1 MSRMAMP
8 YVCGF
13 FTDPTVFKRA
23 CAASYAA
30 GHRGH
35 QAFTPYPLHGIE
47 RLMGIRRSWI
57 GRPVLFMLLFGAF
70 CGFLMQVWMLKYDWP
85 LVIAG
90 KPFNSWPTYVVITF
104 ESGILMGALS
114 NLAIVLLVACRI
126 LPSTKTTLPL
136 DRLTDD
142 TFCLA
147 VPVTEG
153 RSIAELDGWM
163 TAQGAEST
171 RHYLPPTSELSH
183 A

>member
-1 MSRMAMP
+1 MGKTAMP
-8 YVCGF
+8 HVCGF
-13 FTDPTVFKRA
+13 FSDPTAFKRA
-23 CAASYAA
+23 CSASYAA

-70 CGFLMQVWMLKYDWP
+70 LGFVMQVWMLKYDWP
-85 LVIAG
+85 LIIAG
-90 KPFNSWPTYVVITF
+90 KPYNSWPAYVVITF
-104 ESGILMGALS
+104 ESGILLGALS
-114 NLAIVLLVACRI
+114 NLAIVLLIACRI
-126 LPSTKTTLPL
+126 RPSMHTTLPL

-153 RSIAELDGWM
+153 RSIADLDDWM
-163 TAQGAEST
+163 RAQGAEST
-171 RHYLPPTSELSH
+171 RRYVPPTSELSH